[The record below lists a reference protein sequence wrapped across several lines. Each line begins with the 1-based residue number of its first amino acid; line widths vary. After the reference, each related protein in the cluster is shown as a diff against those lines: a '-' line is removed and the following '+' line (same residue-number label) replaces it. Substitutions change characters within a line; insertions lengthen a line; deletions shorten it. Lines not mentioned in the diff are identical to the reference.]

1 MAQKRSK
8 QMLTWNDWNRIIDT
22 WLLTL
27 QDIEWLTSKTCN
39 FLQDR
44 RDLHKSPGDSK
55 KSSWREQS
63 LKEILLK
70 NQSLKEI
77 LLKKKQSLNERSLEQ
92 FMTKEKKSK
101 KEESKKRSNLRNNK
115 ARRQS
120 SHKHEQEIYS
130 GANLWRGREEKKTEL
145 LRSIIYIQYEQ
156 RKALD

>member
-1 MAQKRSK
+1 
-8 QMLTWNDWNRIIDT
+8 MLTWNDWNRIIDT

-44 RDLHKSPGDSK
+44 RDLHKSSGDSK

-120 SHKHEQEIYS
+120 SHKHEQEIYG
-130 GANLWRGREEKKTEL
+130 GANLWRGREEKRAEL

>member
-44 RDLHKSPGDSK
+44 RDLHKSSGDSK

-70 NQSLKEI
+70 NQSL
-77 LLKKKQSLNERSLEQ
+77 NERSLEQ

-101 KEESKKRSNLRNNK
+101 KEETEKRSNLRNNK

>member
-101 KEESKKRSNLRNNK
+101 MEESKKRSNLRNNK

-120 SHKHEQEIYS
+120 SHEQEIYG
-130 GANLWRGREEKKTEL
+130 GANLWRGREEKNWIASFYHL
-145 LRSIIYIQYEQ
+145 YGSSIYEQ